1 MYTHPLNIDPPPDE
15 PLSTAEIFAHLQDDI
30 QTADLSQPVSERV
43 LDESIEDGGEADEGA
58 ALLDDEVDQGDEDDE
73 LHLDA
78 EQQSAETT
86 SKSVNAQWLETA
98 LEMVK
103 KQISKHEQPQ
113 VYKDGQLWIYPK
125 DPIFA
130 LRDAAT
136 TSVYSP
142 DALYQ
147 LPIFLWLP
155 DYLPG
160 HPDRF
165 HCECGEPLNK
175 HSQ

>member
-1 MYTHPLNIDPPPDE
+1 
-15 PLSTAEIFAHLQDDI
+15 
-30 QTADLSQPVSERV
+30 
-43 LDESIEDGGEADEGA
+43 
-58 ALLDDEVDQGDEDDE
+58 
-73 LHLDA
+73 
-78 EQQSAETT
+78 SAEAT
-86 SKSVNAQWLETA
+86 SKSVNAQWLETT
-98 LEMVK
+98 LETVK
-103 KQISKHEQPQ
+103 KQISKHEQPHA
-113 VYKDGQLWIYPK
+113 YKDWQLWIYPK

-136 TSVYSP
+136 TGVYSP

-165 HCECGEPLNK
+165 PCECGEPLNK
-175 HSQ
+175 HSYNTNPI

>member
-15 PLSTAEIFAHLQDDI
+15 PLSTAEIFAHLQDDM
-30 QTADLSQPVSERV
+30 QTADLSQPVSERI

-58 ALLDDEVDQGDEDDE
+58 ALDDEVDQGDEDDE

-165 HCECGEPLNK
+165 HRECGDPLNK